1 MALPLR
7 QHLPRDPLLTLL
19 ASAALL
25 ETAWTIYIGWRLP
38 RHYVANHWDLAW
50 VGLDVAQIVMLL
62 LAAWAA
68 WRGRA
73 VLILFAAVAGT
84 LLLVDAWFD
93 VTTARHGG
101 FVESLVFAVAIEIP
115 SAAFLFWITWRA
127 VKELADSMFVVPEVK
142 GVPIRKIRL
151 VRRFDRSSRDTP
163 LAGPD
168 ETSSTARNPFDN
180 RAN

>member
-1 MALPLR
+1 ML
-7 QHLPRDPLLTLL
+7 RDPLLTLL
-19 ASAALL
+19 GTAAVV

-38 RHYVANHWDLAW
+38 HHYVANHWDLAW

-73 VLILFAAVAGT
+73 LLVLFATAAGT

-93 VTTARHGG
+93 VTTARTGG
-101 FVESLVFAVAIEIP
+101 FVQSLIFALAIEIP
-115 SAAFLFWITWRA
+115 SALFLFWVTWRT
-127 VKELADSMFVVPEVK
+127 VKELAESMFVVSEFR

-151 VRRFDRSSRDTP
+151 VRRFDKSSATEP
-163 LAGPD
+163 LVGAPED
-168 ETSSTARNPFDN
+168 PTNAAS
-180 RAN
+180 